1 MNAQAFLELI
11 DKAENLELADLKKA
25 FKLQEEFPYFL
36 APKVIAA
43 KYEWDKASA
52 KSNTLLHW
60 ASVVSPDRKRL
71 KSLLTGESP
80 MIPESQ
86 PVETA
91 DNIAFTEKEVEEPVP
106 LITKDPPEKENKET
120 VEPTPLPAEETKPTE
135 PIPAE
140 NISRPKRDEILRRL
154 EENLK
159 KIKKGNHENQDSSEN
174 LKKKDETENVNKEDN
189 PSHNDASTSKKKTS
203 PEQKKKNQEDLIN
216 NFSEKPIRLPK
227 EKIDESVD
235 LPDLSTKST
244 LLNDNMVSESFAKLL
259 VKQNKIDEAIEIYQ
273 KLILKFPKKRA
284 YFADQVKNL
293 KE

>member
-43 KYEWDKASA
+43 KYEWDKASS

-91 DNIAFTEKEVEEPVP
+91 DNIAFTEKEVEEPIV
-106 LITKDPPEKENKET
+106 TEDPPEKENKEP
-120 VEPTPLPAEETKPTE
+120 VERAPLPVEETKPTE

-174 LKKKDETENVNKEDN
+174 LKKKEDTETVNKEDN
-189 PSHNDASTSKKKTS
+189 PSHNDTNTSKNKTS
-203 PEQKKKNQEDLIN
+203 PEQKKKDQENLIN

-244 LLNDNMVSESFAKLL
+244 LLSDNMVSESFAKLL
-259 VKQNKIDEAIEIYQ
+259 VKQNKIPEAIEIYQ